1 MRKISNVIISA
12 FLAALL
18 LVFLAVAVFANDND
32 SSFFVMDKSGVLT
45 ESDKDEINQISNI
58 LFEQTGCKL
67 SVAVVDFL
75 GGKTI
80 EQYSSDLYMNNQMG
94 SNGLLMV
101 FSIAEENYHVLQG
114 TDIEHRLTD
123 VQLKDMLQA
132 VVESDFENG
141 EYRNAVMSFYGVMA
155 EKLGD
160 IYSALIDPQ
169 LYADW
174 LEEQRLPVEQRI
186 AQRGRWFAVFVLS
199 MVAVSFFTA
208 LMITFTVVK
217 TRKKKKRAV

>member
-18 LVFLAVAVFANDND
+18 LILLTVAGFANDNGT
-32 SSFFVMDKSGVLT
+32 SFFVMDTSGVLT

-114 TDIEHRLTD
+114 ADIEHRLTD

-132 VVESDFENG
+132 TVERDFENG
-141 EYRNAVMSFYGVMA
+141 EYRNAVMSFYGAMA

-174 LEEQRLPVEQRI
+174 LEEQRLLEEKRI
-186 AQRGRWFAVFVLS
+186 AEQGRWFAVFVLS